1 MATGDIFREDEVG
14 GNGQRAVVEVA
25 TTSGKPAYAVAA
37 LAAGSGGGAGDAS
50 AANQTSQITQ
60 ETLINTRLGDIAAPA
75 AGSVNARLGLL
86 ATEATLA
93 AASAKLPASLGTKT
107 AAGSLSVTPSS
118 DGVFT
123 AQLSSATQAPF
134 GIVAKADPFG
144 ALQVSGTQTALFS
157 DTFDAALDTTNRWAV
172 SGTTLPTAVS
182 GALVASLTAANSASS
197 VAVSQPSFSPSVAPN
212 LLVGQMNIGSQQTNP
227 NAHRFFGVGVVSS
240 YAAATPLT
248 DGHGFEVDVTGA
260 LNAVVY
266 ISGVRYVVNST
277 NPALITASGSWAP
290 NMTLAT
296 YGSNLV
302 WPTNGIAILVVRYYN
317 GYAYFYVS
325 NTATG
330 LDVPVGVASWTPATG
345 TLPLRFAAITTPA
358 VSTVLATTFTL
369 TAFLLGVSGGS
380 NYTNSDANYPWRQ
393 QVVDSSGRA
402 AVITPEL
409 TATGSITTQNLV
421 PGGVATAA
429 SAVSLTTN
437 GMPSVMIQTT
447 GTYTG
452 ALSLQ
457 MTVDN
462 VNWVTVGGVPL
473 INTNTGGYLATI
485 TSALQSVFQAD
496 VAGAIAVRVT
506 GLAAMTGTATVTLR
520 AVPGASMVALDA
532 ALPTGAN
539 TIGAVNI
546 AAAQTLATVTTVGTV
561 TTLTGTTSLTPGVA
575 ATNLGKA
582 EDAVA
587 ASGDTGIFTLN
598 VRRDTLVTSAS
609 ANGDY
614 NETAVDQYG
623 SMQTRNYEKQARTY
637 SASAN
642 ITAAATPSD
651 IAILPGSATTTVF
664 VTKVTISGIQ
674 TTGGLAEVLLI
685 KRSAANTGGTSGA
698 MTAIPHDSADAA
710 ATAAPLAYTANPTP
724 GAAVGTFRRGYQP
737 IGATTSIVNPL
748 VVYDFGDKGR
758 PIILRGIAQG
768 LAVNLNGVTV
778 TGGTFDVCFEWF
790 EI

>member
-1 MATGDIFREDEVG
+1 MVTASLPVTVNPNNANDIIRAQPICNPDGTSISGGGGGGGAATIADGADVAEG
-14 GNGQRAVVEVA
+14 A
-25 TTSGKPAYAVAA
+25 TTSTTYSDATGA
-37 LAAGSGGGAGDAS
+37 AAGTTIALLKGSYVLTS
-50 AANQTSQITQ
+50 AM
-60 ETLINTRLGDIAAPA
+60 G
-75 AGSVNARLGLL
+75 
-86 ATEATLA
+86 
-93 AASAKLPASLGTKT
+93 AKLPASLGTKT

-123 AQLSSATQAPF
+123 TQISSSTQAPF

-144 ALQVSGTQTALFS
+144 ALQVSGIQTALFS

-182 GALVASLTAANSASS
+182 GALVASLTAANSVSS

-240 YAAATPLT
+240 YSAATPLT

-266 ISGVRYVVNST
+266 IGGVRYVVNST
-277 NPALITASGSWAP
+277 NPALITASGGWAP

-302 WPTNGIAILVVRYYN
+302 WPANGIAILVIRYYN
-317 GYAYFYVS
+317 GYAYFYMS

-330 LDVPVGVASWTPATG
+330 LDVPIGVASWTPAIG
-345 TLPLRFAAITTPA
+345 TLPLRFAAITTPT

-380 NYTNSDANYPWRQ
+380 NYTNSDAAYPWRQ
-393 QVVDSSGRA
+393 QSVDSSGRA

-409 TATGSITTQNLV
+409 TSTGNITTQNLV
-421 PGGVATAA
+421 PGGVATAG

-473 INTNTGGYLATI
+473 INVNTGGNLATI
-485 TSALQSVFQAD
+485 TSALQGVFQAN

-506 GLAAMTGTATVTLR
+506 GLAAMTGTAAVTLR
-520 AVPGASMVALDA
+520 AVPGAAMVALDA

-546 AAAQTLATVTTVGTV
+546 AAAQTLATVTTIGTV

-582 EDAVA
+582 EDAVS
-587 ASGDTGIFTLN
+587 ASGDVGIFTLN
-598 VRRDTLVTSAS
+598 VRRDTLVVSAS
-609 ANGDY
+609 ASGDY
-614 NETAVDQYG
+614 NETAVDKYG
-623 SMQTRNYEKQARTY
+623 SLQVKDYEKQARTY
-637 SASAN
+637 SAAAN
-642 ITAAATPSD
+642 ITVAASATD
-651 IAILPGSATTTVF
+651 IAILPGSASTTVF
-664 VTKVTISGIQ
+664 VTKVIVSGIQ
-674 TTGGLAEVLLI
+674 TTGSQVNVQLI
-685 KRSAANTGGTSGA
+685 KRSTANSGGTSAA
-698 MTAIPHDSADAA
+698 MTAIPHDSADSAA
-710 ATAAPLAYTANPTP
+710 ISAPLSYTANPTP
-724 GAAVGTFRRGYQP
+724 GTSVGAVRQSYVP
-737 IGATTSIVNPL
+737 IGISTAQPNESAVFE
-748 VVYDFGDKGR
+748 FGDKGR
-758 PIILRGIAQG
+758 PIVLNGVAQG
-768 LAVNLNGVTV
+768 LAVNLNGVTLV
-778 TGGTFDVCFEWF
+778 GGTINVTFEWF
-790 EI
+790 EV

>member
-1 MATGDIFREDEVG
+1 MAGTGIAAGFK
-14 GNGQRAVVEVA
+14 VA
-25 TTSGKPAYAVAA
+25 GTPVTMDDGTTAYAVQTSG
-37 LAAGSGGGAGDAS
+37 AAGAVS
-50 AANQTSQITQ
+50 TTQI
-60 ETLINTRLGDIAAPA
+60 
-75 AGSVNARLGLL
+75 
-86 ATEATLA
+86 
-93 AASAKLPASLGTKT
+93 
-107 AAGSLSVTPSS
+107 
-118 DGVFT
+118 
-123 AQLSSATQAPF
+123 SSATQAPF
-134 GIVAKADPFG
+134 GIVAKVDPFG
-144 ALQVSGTQTALFS
+144 ALQVSGIQTPLFT
-157 DTFDAALDTTNRWAV
+157 DAFDAALDTTNRWAV
-172 SGTTLPTAVS
+172 SGTTLPTSVS
-182 GALVASLTAANSASS
+182 GSLVASLTAANSVSS
-197 VAVSQPSFSPSVAPN
+197 VAVSQPSFTPGVSPN

-227 NAHRFFGVGVVSS
+227 NAHRFFGVGVVTS

-266 ISGVRYVVNST
+266 VSGVRYVINST
-277 NPALITASGSWAP
+277 NPALITAPGGWAA

-302 WPTNGIAILVVRYYN
+302 WPTNGIAILMIRYYN
-317 GYAYFYVS
+317 GYAYFYMS

-330 LDVPVGVASWTPATG
+330 LDVPIGIASWTPAVG

-380 NYTNSDANYPWRQ
+380 NFTNSDATYPWRQ
-393 QVVDSSGRA
+393 QTIDSSGRA

-409 TATGSITTQNLV
+409 TATGNITTQNLV
-421 PGGVATAA
+421 PGGVATAG

-437 GMPSVMIQTT
+437 GLPSVMIQTT
-447 GTYTG
+447 GVYTG

-473 INTNTGGYLATI
+473 INANTGGYLATI

-520 AVPGASMVALDA
+520 AVPGAAMVALDA

-539 TIGAVNI
+539 TIGSI
-546 AAAQTLATVTTVGTV
+546 ASIGTSV
-561 TTLTGTTSLTPGVA
+561 VPGTA

-587 ASGDTGIFTLN
+587 ASGDTGIFTLG
-598 VRRDTLVTSAS
+598 VRRDALTVSAS
-609 ANGDY
+609 ASGDY
-614 NETAVDQYG
+614 NEIATDKYG
-623 SMQTRNYEKQARTY
+623 SAQVKDYEKQARTY
-637 SASAN
+637 SATAS
-642 ITAAATPSD
+642 ITLAATATD
-651 IAILPGSATTTVF
+651 VAILPGSATTTVF
-664 VTKVTISGIQ
+664 VTKVILSGTQ
-674 TTGGLAEVLLI
+674 TTGGQVGFSI
-685 KRSAANTGGTSGA
+685 VKRSTANAGGTSAA

-710 ATAAPLAYTANPTP
+710 ATAAPLSYTANPTP
-724 GAAVGTFRRGYQP
+724 GTAIGSVRQSYIPFGAANNAQVG
-737 IGATTSIVNPL
+737 
-748 VVYDFGDKGR
+748 VVTLEFGDKGK
-758 PIILRGIAQG
+758 PITLNGVAQG

-778 TGGTFDVCFEWF
+778 TGGVIDVTFEWF